1 MDTET
6 PSILDHMAALADPT
20 RVRMLRPLEQ
30 HELTVT
36 DLCAVLQLP
45 QSTVSRHLKTLA
57 DDGWVLSRR
66 DGTSRLYT
74 LASDALDEGARQL
87 WPVIREQVGSA
98 LNLDEDD
105 RRLASVLQRRREKSR
120 AFFSTAAGEW
130 DRLRVDLFGER
141 VYMSALLALLDERL
155 EVADLG
161 CGTGQLAALLAPYV
175 ARVLA
180 VDGSA
185 EMLQAARER
194 LAGCD
199 SVDVIEGA
207 LEDLPLPS
215 ASVDAALISLVLHHQ
230 PDPQR
235 VIAEAARILRPNG
248 RLVIIDMV
256 PHTHT
261 EYQHEMGHVWL
272 GFSEDTL
279 RRYLTGAGLSGV
291 RWTALP
297 AEPDARGPSLC
308 VATARQQ
315 ATRRAV
321 AASH

>member
-1 MDTET
+1 MEAES
-6 PSILDHMAALADPT
+6 PSILEHMAALADPT

-74 LASDALDEGARQL
+74 FAGDSLDEGARLL
-87 WPVIREQVGSA
+87 WPVIRGQVGTA
-98 LNLDEDD
+98 LSLEEDD

-141 VYMSALLALLDERL
+141 VYLSALLALLDERL

-161 CGTGQLAALLAPYV
+161 CGTGQLSALLAPYV
-175 ARVLA
+175 ARVWA
-180 VDGSA
+180 IDGSA
-185 EMLQAARER
+185 EMLESARAR
-194 LAGCD
+194 LAVWPT
-199 SVDVIEGA
+199 VDVIEGA
-207 LEDLPLPS
+207 LEQLPLPD

-235 VIAEAARILRPNG
+235 VISEAARILKPHG
-248 RLVIIDMV
+248 RIVIIDMV

-261 EYQHEMGHVWL
+261 EYQLEMGHVWL
-272 GFSEDTL
+272 GFSEETL
-279 RRYLTGAGLSGV
+279 RRYLTGAGLGSV

-308 VATARQQ
+308 VATARQH

-321 AASH
+321 AATH

>member
-1 MDTET
+1 MDTAT
-6 PSILDHMAALADPT
+6 PSILEHMAALADPT

-74 LASDALDEGARQL
+74 LATDTLDDGARQL

-141 VYMSALLALLDERL
+141 VYMSALLALLSRTSPLWFMERVEWITL
-155 EVADLG
+155 VFF
-161 CGTGQLAALLAPYV
+161 CGLFV
-175 ARVLA
+175 V
-180 VDGSA
+180 V
-185 EMLQAARER
+185 
-194 LAGCD
+194 
-199 SVDVIEGA
+199 GA
-207 LEDLPLPS
+207 LEHTEVFARVAQWLQGLFGNDIGTGILLVGFFS
-215 ASVDAALISLVLHHQ
+215 ALISGVVDNIPFTISMAYVLR
-230 PDPQR
+230 DL
-235 VIAEAARILRPNG
+235 EAALGTQMDPLWWALSLGACLGGNLTLIGASANVVTADLAARA
-248 RLVIIDMV
+248 
-256 PHTHT
+256 
-261 EYQHEMGHVWL
+261 GHPIRFTTFLLFGTPVAAVTVTLALL
-272 GFSEDTL
+272 GFWL
-279 RRYLTGAGLSGV
+279 LHRPG
-291 RWTALP
+291 
-297 AEPDARGPSLC
+297 
-308 VATARQQ
+308 
-315 ATRRAV
+315 
-321 AASH
+321 